1 MLFRNRTK
9 CVLHFCVTGG
19 EPEDERG
26 DGPRDADWAPHG
38 AGRLLQELRRQAGLD
53 VRVRHRGQPALQ
65 GGPRHSGACPHTG
78 VQRHRRASCQ

>member
-1 MLFRNRTK
+1 MYIIIEK
-9 CVLHFCVTGG
+9 YCVAGG

-53 VRVRHRGQPALQ
+53 VRVRHGEQPEVQ
-65 GGPRHSGACPHTG
+65 GGQGDTGAGPGPG
-78 VQRHRRASCQ
+78 V